1 MVSIPKILILI
12 GLLPML
18 VYSVYWLASPYE
30 NCLREGARDR
40 VKYENMF
47 ERDFTLLKLIARR
60 LPVGKYHQSKVGAP
74 EPGKISGL
82 RS

>member
-30 NCLREGARDR
+30 NCLREGARDQ

-47 ERDFTLLKLIARR
+47 VRDFTLLRTYCKKTSRW
-60 LPVGKYHQSKVGAP
+60 
-74 EPGKISGL
+74 
-82 RS
+82 